1 MYQELLLYAR
11 PQGTQ
16 QWEFTAD
23 YGTVR
28 TQRRD
33 DGGTDLIPTSRFW
46 LVKHFTDLTPRNSDA
61 LAVSS
66 DNDKVLFTAFA
77 QGQGSARVYTLHV
90 ANMAAAREVTIEGAP
105 DLVFRAVRT
114 GESENFLELP
124 PIRAQGGILRLQIPA
139 RSLLTLTT
147 MPKQ

>member
-66 DNDKVLFTAFA
+66 DNDRVLFTAFA
-77 QGQGSARVYTLHV
+77 QGQGSERVYTLHI
-90 ANMAAAREVTIEGAP
+90 ANMAAAREITIAGAP
-105 DLVFRAVRT
+105 DVTLRAVRT
-114 GESENFLELP
+114 SESENFLELP
-124 PIRAQGGILRLQIPA
+124 SVRAEGGMLRLQIPA

-147 MPKQ
+147 VAK